1 MLVPFCLQISEKKLL
16 NHNIFWW
23 KCNNNL
29 LTHSM
34 PYCIHEEIELDLMA
48 PFPPYIF
55 FKYNII
61 NIFSVAPAYM
71 NEYK

>member
-1 MLVPFCLQISEKKLL
+1 MLVPSCLQISEKKLL

-34 PYCIHEEIELDLMA
+34 PYCIHEEIEIDLMT
-48 PFPPYIF
+48 PFPP
-55 FKYNII
+55 
-61 NIFSVAPAYM
+61 
-71 NEYK
+71 